1 MAGGRNDGGGNIDE
15 ATYNLFHKLRGEL
28 LKAPIVAIQPIWEI
42 PTYGKVIRNS
52 SRLWGGV
59 RENWEAVSWP
69 RRAGTGTWSASD
81 A

>member
-1 MAGGRNDGGGNIDE
+1 VAGGRNDGGGNIDE

-52 SRLWGGV
+52 SRLWRG
-59 RENWEAVSWP
+59 S
-69 RRAGTGTWSASD
+69 T
-81 A
+81 